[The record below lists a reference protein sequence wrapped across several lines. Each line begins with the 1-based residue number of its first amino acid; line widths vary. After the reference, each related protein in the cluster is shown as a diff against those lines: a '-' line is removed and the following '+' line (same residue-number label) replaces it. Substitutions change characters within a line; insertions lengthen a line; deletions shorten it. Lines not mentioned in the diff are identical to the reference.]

1 MDKPT
6 EKEVRYLLVRE
17 DVLPEGIVK
26 TMEAKRMLESGQVG
40 TIHDA
45 VEQVGLSRSAFYKY
59 KDAVYTIDQHTHAQ
73 IVTLTMN
80 LSHKAGVLSQ
90 VLQLI
95 AAHGGNVLSIHQ
107 SIPLR
112 GVANVVVS
120 IETSAMGTQLSLL
133 MHELRNLEG
142 VKKPHLTGQD

>member
-17 DVLPEGIVK
+17 DVLPDGIVK
-26 TMEAKRMLESGQVG
+26 TMDAKRMLEAGQVA

-59 KDAVYTIDQHTHAQ
+59 KDAVYTLDQHSQSQ

-80 LSHKAGVLSQ
+80 LTHKAGVLSQ

-120 IETSAMGTQLSLL
+120 VETSAMGQALTAL
-133 MHELRNLEG
+133 MHDLRNLEG